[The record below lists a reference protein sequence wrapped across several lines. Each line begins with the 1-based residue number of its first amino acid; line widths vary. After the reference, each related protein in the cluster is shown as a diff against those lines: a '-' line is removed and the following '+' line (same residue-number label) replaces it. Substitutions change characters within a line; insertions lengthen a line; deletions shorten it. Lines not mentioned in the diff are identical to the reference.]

1 MASRPRDTLR
11 KFFAV
16 GKLPTQEHFS
26 DLIDSTLNMSDE
38 GFHKSAANGV
48 EIATPAG
55 HDSLLSFYR
64 EQDPNQRRSYL
75 SFGENNESEQIQFRF
90 GDAVYGADSSQA
102 RVPALTLDARIE
114 AADRTGAGEPIV
126 VQRVGIN
133 RKLPEEALDVDG
145 VVRARGRV
153 GLIDIEAD
161 DLAKLK
167 ADGNWHA
174 VTKPLRGCQAFEVMA
189 GVGILNTGKF
199 ALLHAVA
206 LNTFNPQAGYLRRLW
221 ERLFPA
227 SNIRQTCAHY
237 GRRCDQLELKWDGG
251 SGADAEYRL
260 MIRTRCSYGQEV
272 RIQCHLTQLWFDPFM
287 KKCAVAAP
295 GKG

>member
-55 HDSLLSFYR
+55 HDALISFYR
-64 EQDPNQRRSYL
+64 EQDPNQRRSYV
-75 SFGENNESEQIQFRF
+75 SFGESKESEQIQFGF
-90 GDAVYGADSSQA
+90 GDAVYAADAAQG
-102 RVPALTLDARIE
+102 REPALTLDARLE
-114 AADRTGAGEPIV
+114 STDQAGTTDPIV

-133 RKLPEEALDVDG
+133 RKLPEQALDVDG
-145 VVRARGRV
+145 VVRSRGRM
-153 GLIDIEAD
+153 GLIDIEPEA
-161 DLAKLK
+161 LAELK
-167 ADGNWHA
+167 ADGEWHA

-189 GVGILNTGKF
+189 GVGIVNSGKF

-206 LNTFNPQAGYLRRLW
+206 LNTFNPQAGYFRRLW
-221 ERLFPA
+221 EWFFPA
-227 SNIRQTCAHY
+227 GNIRRTSAHY
-237 GRRCDQLELKWDGG
+237 GRRCDQLELMWEGG
-251 SGADAEYRL
+251 SGADAEYQL
-260 MIRTRCSYGQEV
+260 KIRTRCSYGQEV
-272 RIQCHLTQLWFDPFM
+272 RIQCQLTQLWFDPFM
-287 KKCAVAAP
+287 KQGAVAAK